1 MRESQKQR
9 LDRCIKFLRP
19 IAQPA
24 EDAAGEVH
32 WLGARNADPDQGPS
46 YCYECCSAE
55 VHRLNEQHP
64 DHEYLVDGGWGYTS
78 DGVELCDKCNKT
90 LRVNLSDYG
99 VASEIDNYLSLPR
112 IKLDSHS
119 AYDILNILEC
129 AYMGNADDAPWLRG
143 YELERVKGIQKS
155 VHQLTHRIDRTR
167 LRAIAKAGAQSA

>member
-9 LDRCIKFLRP
+9 LERCIKFLRP

-32 WLGARNADPDQGPS
+32 WLGARNAAPDQGPS

-55 VHRLNEQHP
+55 VDRLNEQNP
-64 DHEYLVDGGWGYTS
+64 GHEYLVDGCWGYTS
-78 DGVELCDKCNKT
+78 DGVEFCDKCGKT

-112 IKLDSHS
+112 IKLNSHS

-129 AYMGNADDAPWLRG
+129 AYMGDLSNAPWIKG
-143 YELERVKGIQKS
+143 YEMERAKETQKC
-155 VHQLTHRIDRTR
+155 VHQLTRRIDKTR
-167 LRAIAKAGAQSA
+167 IRVAAKEGAQQG